1 MGYRISGVWQ
11 GVTTSSVEMK
21 VLEVKADCEGANKT
35 PAEGSE
41 NGDNADNRRQL
52 R

>member
-11 GVTTSSVEMK
+11 GITTSSVETK
-21 VLEVKADCEGANKT
+21 VLEVKADCEGTKRT
-35 PAEGSE
+35 QVDGGE
-41 NGDNADNRRQL
+41 NGDIGNKRQL

>member
-11 GVTTSSVEMK
+11 GVTTSSVETK
-21 VLEVKADCEGANKT
+21 VLEVKADCEETKRTQADG
-35 PAEGSE
+35 GGE
-41 NGDNADNRRQL
+41 NGDTGNKRQL